1 MKPNWFFRKTYK
13 INKQPA
19 RLIKDTNH
27 KYQRVATTI
36 DIKRMVKKYYEQL
49 HANKFNNSD
58 KMGKFL
64 ERHNEPKNIQEET
77 NIQVLPEMSAS

>member
-1 MKPNWFFRKTYK
+1 M
-13 INKQPA
+13 
-19 RLIKDTNH
+19 
-27 KYQRVATTI
+27 ATTT
-36 DIKRMVKKYYEQL
+36 DIKRMIRKYYEQL

-64 ERHNEPKNIQEET
+64 KRHNEPKNIQEET